1 MVELNGVDESL
12 DTGDDCHE
20 VNLRD
25 RAKMLQYQTC
35 VCVCVCVCLSVCGCM
50 SVFVSLT
57 LSLTHSHTH
66 THTKLSHAIALRCSN
81 TTRTILMYNADNIY
95 NIYIPLIYIIHIHT
109 QTHTHRHT

>member
-35 VCVCVCVCLSVCGCM
+35 VCDGSELETVFSTGSRPTGRADLCHGCNI
-50 SVFVSLT
+50 FF
-57 LSLTHSHTH
+57 LSLRS
-66 THTKLSHAIALRCSN
+66 
-81 TTRTILMYNADNIY
+81 
-95 NIYIPLIYIIHIHT
+95 
-109 QTHTHRHT
+109 